1 MLEWLNINTPDNLQL
16 TLAITELNAKLKDL
30 EHQIGEL
37 EERLNK
43 LIEGLI

>member
-16 TLAITELNAKLKDL
+16 TLAITELNAKLKAL
-30 EHQIGEL
+30 EQQIAEL

-43 LIEGLI
+43 LIAGLI

>member
-16 TLAITELNAKLKDL
+16 TLAITELNAKLKAL
-30 EHQIGEL
+30 EQHVAEL

-43 LIEGLI
+43 LIAGLT